1 MKKRTFVC
9 IESSRTSLAI
19 PETQKKQ
26 APPVPKVFDSN
37 IHSSSQTHIPKKLKP
52 HTKNNNFAGIFPSN
66 VLPQIRN
73 KSDVEKIKHFQILP
87 VSQFIWVLL
96 GSFSSSWLSHIWYI
110 LLAVV
115 LQGTVLKK
123 VLQSSGIIQPRGSQ
137 LRSFDSPYRSTF
149 ITRSNHGKGV
159 KPWERGQTMGRHLL
173 SGKKTKPP
181 KQLLEKGWHFQTLM
195 KGTADRSDPLEVVK
209 KKETG
214 WVFGYHFLRVFR

>member
-9 IESSRTSLAI
+9 IESSRTSLDI

-96 GSFSSSWLSHIWYI
+96 GSFSSSWLSHIWY
-110 LLAVV
+110 
-115 LQGTVLKK
+115 
-123 VLQSSGIIQPRGSQ
+123 
-137 LRSFDSPYRSTF
+137 STF
-149 ITRSNHGKGV
+149 CLPSSSKAQYWRRSSNPLASSSREDHSWDHSIHHTGLPLSQGQAMGKGSNHGKTSAF
-159 KPWERGQTMGRHLL
+159 W
-173 SGKKTKPP
+173 
-181 KQLLEKGWHFQTLM
+181 
-195 KGTADRSDPLEVVK
+195 
-209 KKETG
+209 
-214 WVFGYHFLRVFR
+214 